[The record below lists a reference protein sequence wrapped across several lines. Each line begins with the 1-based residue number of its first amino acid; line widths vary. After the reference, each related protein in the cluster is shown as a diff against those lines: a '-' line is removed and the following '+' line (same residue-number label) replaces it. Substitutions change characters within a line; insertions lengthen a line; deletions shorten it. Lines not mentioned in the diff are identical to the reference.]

1 MAKSI
6 NVLLSLKDRFTA
18 PMRQVGNTTKDTER
32 KLTAM
37 RNRLNNFGTGINNKF
52 LGIAGSI
59 GKMGLAMTGLG
70 AFAGVGAIVEYG
82 KKALD
87 VAKAAE
93 LSQTV
98 LRNSIANNNSLYDK
112 SAASIDAAQ
121 KQLNDYAAQWGKVG
135 VISAGTI
142 RAGYTELN
150 KWNVPVD
157 KVNDLSEAL
166 TNLVA
171 GKFGINATAEDAQL
185 ASQAIGRAFNG
196 DVAGLTKMKIPL
208 TEAQK
213 LIIKNGTEAE
223 RLATINE
230 VVNGT
235 FSKQNE
241 ILANTPDGQLKRMKN
256 QQAALMATIGK
267 GLLPMQKAFIDMAS
281 TIMPIIAPVIQ
292 DIFGLFSGAFTWI
305 AEVINENKD
314 SIQEGLSSAMNEVKF
329 VISSLGKVIRWC
341 ADNLGFLVPV
351 LKAVAGGFVA
361 FNGISKIMPLINGIA
376 GGLMSVIKVVRVI
389 VAILAA
395 NPILIA
401 IMAVVAGIY
410 LLVTHWEEIKE
421 VAIEVWTAVSEF
433 ISETWD
439 GIVNAVTGFIDRV
452 SALISDLYENI
463 ITTLRPILN
472 DVTQIFNGIT
482 DFLTG
487 VFTGNWDLAFSG
499 LVQIFTGYFDII
511 RNVAEGVLNWVQ
523 DKLQWA
529 ADAIQGIR
537 DTGSAIIN
545 GTAGKLVGD
554 GNATG
559 TEYWQGGLTY
569 VNENQRGEIINL
581 PNGSQVIPHDES
593 LKQLASSNGGVTV
606 NMTIQGNVIGNEA
619 FMNECGKHITEK
631 IMLAMN
637 NM

>member
-361 FNGISKIMPLINGIA
+361 FNGISKLMPIIKGIV

-389 VAILAA
+389 VAVMAA

-439 GIVNAVTGFIDRV
+439 GIVSTVTGFIDKV
-452 SALISDLYENI
+452 SALISDLYESI
-463 ITTLRPILN
+463 ITTLSPILD

-499 LVQIFTGYFDII
+499 LVRIFTGYFDII

-545 GTAGKLVGD
+545 GTVGKLVGD

-593 LKQLASSNGGVTV
+593 LKQLANSNCNVTV

-619 FMNECGKHITEK
+619 FKNECGKYIAEK

>member
-37 RNRLNNFGTGINNKF
+37 RNRLNNFGNGINNKF

-341 ADNLGFLVPV
+341 VDNLGSLVPV

-361 FNGISKIMPLINGIA
+361 FNGISKLMPLIKGIV

-389 VAILAA
+389 VAVMAA

-439 GIVNAVTGFIDRV
+439 GIVSTVTGFIDRV
-452 SALISDLYENI
+452 SALISDLYESI
-463 ITTLRPILN
+463 ITTLSPILD

-499 LVQIFTGYFDII
+499 LVRIFTGYFDII

-545 GTAGKLVGD
+545 GTVGKLVGD

-593 LKQLASSNGGVTV
+593 LKQLANSNGGVTV

>member
-361 FNGISKIMPLINGIA
+361 FNGISKIMPLIKGIV

-389 VAILAA
+389 VAVLSA

-439 GIVNAVTGFIDRV
+439 GIVSTVTGFIDRV

-463 ITTLRPILN
+463 ITTLSPILD

-511 RNVAEGVLNWVQ
+511 RNIAEGVLNWVQ

-545 GTAGKLVGD
+545 GTVGKLVGD

-593 LKQLASSNGGVTV
+593 LKQLANGNGGVTV

>member
-314 SIQEGLSSAMNEVKF
+314 SIQDGLSSAMNEVKF

-361 FNGISKIMPLINGIA
+361 FNGISKIMPLIKGIT
-376 GGLMSVIKVVRVI
+376 GGLISVIKAVRVI
-389 VAILAA
+389 VAVLAA

-439 GIVNAVTGFIDRV
+439 GIVSAVTGFIERV
-452 SALISDLYENI
+452 SALISDLYESI
-463 ITTLRPILN
+463 ITTLRPILD

-545 GTAGKLVGD
+545 GTVGKLVGN

-593 LKQLASSNGGVTV
+593 MKQLANSTGGVTV
-606 NMTIQGNVIGNEA
+606 NMTIQGNVIGNET

>member
-18 PMRQVGNTTKDTER
+18 PMRKVGNTTKDTER

-37 RNRLNNFGTGINNKF
+37 RNRLNNFGSGINNKF

-361 FNGISKIMPLINGIA
+361 FNGISKIMPLIKGIT
-376 GGLMSVIKVVRVI
+376 GGLISVIKAVRVI
-389 VAILAA
+389 VAVLAA

-439 GIVNAVTGFIDRV
+439 GIVSAVTGFIDRV
-452 SALISDLYENI
+452 SALVSDLYESI
-463 ITTLRPILN
+463 ITTLRPILD

-545 GTAGKLVGD
+545 GTVGKLVGD

-593 LKQLASSNGGVTV
+593 LKQLANGNGGVTV

-631 IMLAMN
+631 IMLAMD

>member
-18 PMRQVGNTTKDTER
+18 PMRKVGNTTKDTER

-37 RNRLNNFGTGINNKF
+37 RNRLNNFGNGINNKF

-361 FNGISKIMPLINGIA
+361 FNGISKLMPIIKGIV

-389 VAILAA
+389 VAVLSA

-439 GIVNAVTGFIDRV
+439 GIVSTVTGFIDRV
-452 SALISDLYENI
+452 SALISELYESI
-463 ITTLRPILN
+463 ITTLSPILD

-545 GTAGKLVGD
+545 GTVGKLVGD

-593 LKQLASSNGGVTV
+593 MKQLANINGGVTV

>member
-37 RNRLNNFGTGINNKF
+37 RNRLNNFGNGINNKF

-361 FNGISKIMPLINGIA
+361 FNGISKIMPLIKGIA

-389 VAILAA
+389 VAVMAA

-439 GIVNAVTGFIDRV
+439 GIVSAVTGFIDRV
-452 SALISDLYENI
+452 SALISDLYEST
-463 ITTLRPILN
+463 ITTLSPILD

-545 GTAGKLVGD
+545 GTVGKLVGD

-593 LKQLASSNGGVTV
+593 LKQLANNNGGVTV

>member
-37 RNRLNNFGTGINNKF
+37 RNRLNNFGNGINNKF

-93 LSQTV
+93 LPQTV

-150 KWNVPVD
+150 RWNVPVD

-361 FNGISKIMPLINGIA
+361 FNGISKIMPLIKGIV

-389 VAILAA
+389 VAVLSA

-439 GIVNAVTGFIDRV
+439 GIVSTVTGFIDRV

-463 ITTLRPILN
+463 ITTLSPILN
-472 DVTQIFNGIT
+472 DVMQIFNGIT

-545 GTAGKLVGD
+545 GTVGKLVGD

-593 LKQLASSNGGVTV
+593 LKQLANAGGGVTV

>member
-361 FNGISKIMPLINGIA
+361 FNGISKIMPLIKGIA

-389 VAILAA
+389 VAVMAA

-452 SALISDLYENI
+452 SALISDLYESI
-463 ITTLRPILN
+463 ITTLSPILD

-499 LVQIFTGYFDII
+499 LVQVFTGYFDII

-545 GTAGKLVGD
+545 GTVGKLVGN

-593 LKQLASSNGGVTV
+593 LKQLANSGGGVTV

>member
-37 RNRLNNFGTGINNKF
+37 RNRLNNFGNGINNKF

-361 FNGISKIMPLINGIA
+361 FNGISKLMPIIKGIV

-389 VAILAA
+389 VAVMAA

-452 SALISDLYENI
+452 SALISELYENI
-463 ITTLRPILN
+463 ITTLSPILD
-472 DVTQIFNGIT
+472 DVKQIFNGIT

-537 DTGSAIIN
+537 DTGSAIVN
-545 GTAGKLVGD
+545 GTVGKLVGD

-581 PNGSQVIPHDES
+581 PNGSQIIPHDES
-593 LKQLASSNGGVTV
+593 LKQLANSNVSVTV

-619 FMNECGKHITEK
+619 FMNECGKHIVGK

>member
-361 FNGISKIMPLINGIA
+361 FNGISKIMPLIKGIA

-389 VAILAA
+389 VAVMAA

-439 GIVNAVTGFIDRV
+439 GIVSTVTGFIDRI
-452 SALISDLYENI
+452 SALISDLYESI
-463 ITTLRPILN
+463 ITTLRPILD

-545 GTAGKLVGD
+545 GTVGKLVGD

-593 LKQLASSNGGVTV
+593 MKQLANINGGVTV

>member
-361 FNGISKIMPLINGIA
+361 FNGISKIMPLIKGIA

-389 VAILAA
+389 VAVLSA

-410 LLVTHWEEIKE
+410 LLVTHWDEIKE

-452 SALISDLYENI
+452 SALISELYESI
-463 ITTLRPILN
+463 ITTLRPILD

-545 GTAGKLVGD
+545 GTVGKLVGD

-593 LKQLASSNGGVTV
+593 LKQLANGNGGVTV

>member
-361 FNGISKIMPLINGIA
+361 FNGISKIMPLIKGIT
-376 GGLMSVIKVVRVI
+376 GGLISVMKAIRVI
-389 VAILAA
+389 VAVLAA

-410 LLVTHWEEIKE
+410 LLVTHWDEIKE

-452 SALISDLYENI
+452 SALISDLYESI
-463 ITTLRPILN
+463 ITTLRPILD

-537 DTGSAIIN
+537 DTGSAIID
-545 GTAGKLVGD
+545 GTVGKLVGN

-593 LKQLASSNGGVTV
+593 MKQLANSGGGVTV

>member
-361 FNGISKIMPLINGIA
+361 FNGISKIMPLIKGIV

-389 VAILAA
+389 VAVLSA

-410 LLVTHWEEIKE
+410 LLVTHWDEIKE

-439 GIVNAVTGFIDRV
+439 GIVSTVTGFIDRV
-452 SALISDLYENI
+452 SALISDLYESI
-463 ITTLRPILN
+463 ITTLRPILD

-545 GTAGKLVGD
+545 GTVGKLVGD

-593 LKQLASSNGGVTV
+593 MKQLANSGGGVTV

>member
-18 PMRQVGNTTKDTER
+18 PMRKVGNTTKDTER

-37 RNRLNNFGTGINNKF
+37 RNRLNNFGNGINNKF

-361 FNGISKIMPLINGIA
+361 FNGISKLMPLIKGIV

-389 VAILAA
+389 VAVMAA

-410 LLVTHWEEIKE
+410 LLVTHWDEIKE

-439 GIVNAVTGFIDRV
+439 GIVSTVTGFIDRV
-452 SALISDLYENI
+452 SALISDLYESI
-463 ITTLRPILN
+463 ITTLRPILD

-545 GTAGKLVGD
+545 GTVGKLVGD

>member
-361 FNGISKIMPLINGIA
+361 FNGISKIMPLIKGIT
-376 GGLMSVIKVVRVI
+376 GGLISVIKTVRVI
-389 VAILAA
+389 VAVLAA

-410 LLVTHWEEIKE
+410 LLVTHWDEIKE

-439 GIVNAVTGFIDRV
+439 GIVSTVTGFIDRV
-452 SALISDLYENI
+452 SALISDLYESI
-463 ITTLRPILN
+463 ITTLRPILD

-545 GTAGKLVGD
+545 GTVGKLVGD

-593 LKQLASSNGGVTV
+593 MKQLANSGGGVTV
-606 NMTIQGNVIGNEA
+606 NMTIQGNVIGNET

>member
-361 FNGISKIMPLINGIA
+361 FNGISKIMPLIKGIA

-389 VAILAA
+389 VAVMAA

-439 GIVNAVTGFIDRV
+439 GIVSTVTGFVDRV
-452 SALISDLYENI
+452 SALISDLYESI
-463 ITTLRPILN
+463 ITTLRPILD

-545 GTAGKLVGD
+545 GTVGKLVGD

-593 LKQLASSNGGVTV
+593 MKQLANSGGGVTV

>member
-361 FNGISKIMPLINGIA
+361 FNGISKIMPIIKGIA

-389 VAILAA
+389 VAVMAA

-463 ITTLRPILN
+463 ITTLRPILD

-537 DTGSAIIN
+537 DTGSAIID
-545 GTAGKLVGD
+545 GTVGKLVGN

-593 LKQLASSNGGVTV
+593 LKQLANGNGGVTV

>member
-37 RNRLNNFGTGINNKF
+37 RNRLNNFGNGINNKF

-329 VISSLGKVIRWC
+329 IISSLGKVIRWC

-361 FNGISKIMPLINGIA
+361 FNGISKLMPLIKGIT
-376 GGLMSVIKVVRVI
+376 GGLISVIKVVRVI
-389 VAILAA
+389 VAVLSA

-410 LLVTHWEEIKE
+410 LLVTHWDEIKE

-439 GIVNAVTGFIDRV
+439 GIVSTVTGFIDRV
-452 SALISDLYENI
+452 SALISDLYESI
-463 ITTLRPILN
+463 ITTLRPILD

-545 GTAGKLVGD
+545 GTVGKLVGN

-593 LKQLASSNGGVTV
+593 MKQLANSGGGVTV

>member
-18 PMRQVGNTTKDTER
+18 PMRKVGNTTKDTER

-37 RNRLNNFGTGINNKF
+37 RNRLNNFGNGINNKF

-361 FNGISKIMPLINGIA
+361 FNGISKIMPLIKGIV

-389 VAILAA
+389 VAVLSA

-410 LLVTHWEEIKE
+410 LLVTHWDEIKE

-439 GIVNAVTGFIDRV
+439 GIVSTVTGFIDRV
-452 SALISDLYENI
+452 SALISDLYESI
-463 ITTLRPILN
+463 ITTLRPILD

-545 GTAGKLVGD
+545 GTVGKLVGD

-593 LKQLASSNGGVTV
+593 MKQLANSGGGVTV

>member
-37 RNRLNNFGTGINNKF
+37 RNRLNNFGNGINNKF

-361 FNGISKIMPLINGIA
+361 FNGISKLMPIIKGIV

-389 VAILAA
+389 VAVMAA

-439 GIVNAVTGFIDRV
+439 GIVSTVTGFIDRV
-452 SALISDLYENI
+452 SALISDLYESI
-463 ITTLRPILN
+463 ITTLSPILD

-499 LVQIFTGYFDII
+499 LVRIFTGYFDII

-545 GTAGKLVGD
+545 GTVGKLVGD

-593 LKQLASSNGGVTV
+593 MKQLANRNVDVTV

-619 FMNECGKHITEK
+619 FMNECGKHITGK
-631 IMLAMN
+631 IMLALN

>member
-361 FNGISKIMPLINGIA
+361 FNGISKIMPLIKGIV

-389 VAILAA
+389 VAVLSA

-439 GIVNAVTGFIDRV
+439 GIVSTVTGFIDRV

-463 ITTLRPILN
+463 ITTLSPILN
-472 DVTQIFNGIT
+472 DVMQIFNGIT

-537 DTGSAIIN
+537 DTGSAIID
-545 GTAGKLVGD
+545 GTVGKLVGD

-593 LKQLASSNGGVTV
+593 LKQLANAGGGVTV

>member
-37 RNRLNNFGTGINNKF
+37 RNRLNNFGNGINNKF

-292 DIFGLFSGAFTWI
+292 DIFGLFSGAFAWI

-341 ADNLGFLVPV
+341 VDNLGFLVPV

-361 FNGISKIMPLINGIA
+361 FNGISKIMPLIKGIA

-389 VAILAA
+389 VAVMAA

-410 LLVTHWEEIKE
+410 LLVTHWDEIKE

-439 GIVNAVTGFIDRV
+439 GIVSTVTGFIDRV
-452 SALISDLYENI
+452 SALISDLYESI
-463 ITTLRPILN
+463 ITTLRPILD

-545 GTAGKLVGD
+545 GTVGKLVGD

-593 LKQLASSNGGVTV
+593 LKQLANSNGGVTV

>member
-361 FNGISKIMPLINGIA
+361 FNGISKIMPLIKGIA

-389 VAILAA
+389 VAVMAA

-439 GIVNAVTGFIDRV
+439 GIVSTVTGFIDRV
-452 SALISDLYENI
+452 SALISDLYESI
-463 ITTLRPILN
+463 ITTLRPILD

-545 GTAGKLVGD
+545 GTVGKLVGD

-581 PNGSQVIPHDES
+581 PNGSQIIPHDES
-593 LKQLASSNGGVTV
+593 LKQLANNNGGVTV

>member
-150 KWNVPVD
+150 RWNVPVD

-361 FNGISKIMPLINGIA
+361 FNGISKIMPLIKGIT
-376 GGLMSVIKVVRVI
+376 GGLISVIKAVRVI
-389 VAILAA
+389 VAVLSA

-410 LLVTHWEEIKE
+410 LLVTHWDEIKE

-439 GIVNAVTGFIDRV
+439 GIVSAVTGFIDRV
-452 SALISDLYENI
+452 SALISDLYESI
-463 ITTLRPILN
+463 ITTLSPILD

-545 GTAGKLVGD
+545 GTVGKLVGN

-593 LKQLASSNGGVTV
+593 LKQLANGNGGVTV

>member
-37 RNRLNNFGTGINNKF
+37 RNRLNNFGNGINNKF

-150 KWNVPVD
+150 RWNVPVD

-361 FNGISKIMPLINGIA
+361 FNGISKIMPLIKGIV

-389 VAILAA
+389 VAVLSA

-439 GIVNAVTGFIDRV
+439 GIVSTVTGFIDRV

-463 ITTLRPILN
+463 ITTLSPILN
-472 DVTQIFNGIT
+472 DVMQIFNGIT

-545 GTAGKLVGD
+545 GTVGKLVGD

-581 PNGSQVIPHDES
+581 PNGSQIIPHDES
-593 LKQLASSNGGVTV
+593 LKQLANSGGGVTV

>member
-341 ADNLGFLVPV
+341 VDNLGFLVPV

-361 FNGISKIMPLINGIA
+361 FNGISKIMPLIKGIV

-389 VAILAA
+389 VAVLSA

-410 LLVTHWEEIKE
+410 LLVTHWDEIKE

-439 GIVNAVTGFIDRV
+439 GIVSAVTGFIDRV

-463 ITTLRPILN
+463 ITTLSPILN
-472 DVTQIFNGIT
+472 DVMQIFNGIT

-545 GTAGKLVGD
+545 GTVGKLVGD

-593 LKQLASSNGGVTV
+593 LKQLANGNGGVTV

>member
-18 PMRQVGNTTKDTER
+18 PMRKLGNTTKDTER
-32 KLTAM
+32 KFTAM
-37 RNRLNNFGTGINNKF
+37 RNRLNNFGNGINNKF

-121 KQLNDYAAQWGKVG
+121 KQWNDYAAQWGKVG

-196 DVAGLTKMKIPL
+196 DVGLTKMKIPL

-235 FSKQNE
+235 FNKQNE

-361 FNGISKIMPLINGIA
+361 FNGISKIMPLIKGIT
-376 GGLMSVIKVVRVI
+376 GGLISVLKAVRVI
-389 VAILAA
+389 VAVMAA

-410 LLVTHWEEIKE
+410 LLVTHWDEIKE
-421 VAIEVWTAVSEF
+421 VAIEVWTAISEF

-439 GIVNAVTGFIDRV
+439 GIVSTVTGFIDRV
-452 SALISDLYENI
+452 SALISDLYESI
-463 ITTLRPILN
+463 ITTLRPILD

-545 GTAGKLVGD
+545 GTVGKLVGD

-593 LKQLASSNGGVTV
+593 LKQLANSNGGVTV

>member
-361 FNGISKIMPLINGIA
+361 FNGISKIMPIIKGIA

-389 VAILAA
+389 VAVMAA

-463 ITTLRPILN
+463 ITTLRPILD

-537 DTGSAIIN
+537 DTGSAIID
-545 GTAGKLVGD
+545 GTVGKLVGN

-593 LKQLASSNGGVTV
+593 LKQLANSNGGVTV

>member
-37 RNRLNNFGTGINNKF
+37 RNRLNNFGNGINNKF

-112 SAASIDAAQ
+112 SAASVDAAQ

-361 FNGISKIMPLINGIA
+361 FNGISKLMPIIKGIV

-389 VAILAA
+389 VAVMAA

-439 GIVNAVTGFIDRV
+439 GIVSTVTGFIDRV

-463 ITTLRPILN
+463 ITTLSPILD
-472 DVTQIFNGIT
+472 DVKQIFNGIT

-545 GTAGKLVGD
+545 GTVGKLVGD

-593 LKQLASSNGGVTV
+593 MKQLANSGGGVTV

>member
-18 PMRQVGNTTKDTER
+18 PMRKVGNTTKDTER

-37 RNRLNNFGTGINNKF
+37 RNRLNNFGNGINNKF

-150 KWNVPVD
+150 KWNVPID

-361 FNGISKIMPLINGIA
+361 FNGISKIVPLIKGIV

-389 VAILAA
+389 VAVLSA

-410 LLVTHWEEIKE
+410 LLVTHWDEIKE

-439 GIVNAVTGFIDRV
+439 GIVSTVTGFIDRV
-452 SALISDLYENI
+452 SALISDLYESI
-463 ITTLRPILN
+463 ITTLRPILD

-545 GTAGKLVGD
+545 GTVGKLVGD

-593 LKQLASSNGGVTV
+593 LKQLANSNGNVTV

>member
-361 FNGISKIMPLINGIA
+361 FNGISKIMPLIKGIT
-376 GGLMSVIKVVRVI
+376 GGLISVIKAVRVI
-389 VAILAA
+389 VAVLAA

-421 VAIEVWTAVSEF
+421 VATEVWTAVSEF

-439 GIVNAVTGFIDRV
+439 GIVSTVTGFIDRV
-452 SALISDLYENI
+452 SALISELYESI
-463 ITTLRPILN
+463 ITTLSPILD

-499 LVQIFTGYFDII
+499 LVQIFAGYFDII

-545 GTAGKLVGD
+545 GTVGKLVGD

-593 LKQLASSNGGVTV
+593 LKQLANSGGGVTV

>member
-37 RNRLNNFGTGINNKF
+37 RNRLNNFGNGINNKF

-361 FNGISKIMPLINGIA
+361 FNGISKIMPLIKMIT
-376 GGLMSVIKVVRVI
+376 GGFIGVLKAIRVI
-389 VAILAA
+389 VAVLSA

-433 ISETWD
+433 ISDTWD
-439 GIVNAVTGFIDRV
+439 GIVSTVTGFIDRV
-452 SALISDLYENI
+452 SALISDLYESI
-463 ITTLRPILN
+463 ITTLRPILD

-545 GTAGKLVGD
+545 GTVGKLVGD

-593 LKQLASSNGGVTV
+593 MKQLANSGGGVIV

>member
-361 FNGISKIMPLINGIA
+361 FNGISKIMPLINGIV

-389 VAILAA
+389 VAVLSA

-439 GIVNAVTGFIDRV
+439 AIVSAVTGFIDRV
-452 SALISDLYENI
+452 SALISELYENI
-463 ITTLRPILN
+463 ITTLRPILD

-545 GTAGKLVGD
+545 GTVGKLVGD

-559 TEYWQGGLTY
+559 TEYWQGGVTY

-593 LKQLASSNGGVTV
+593 LKQLANSGGGVTV

>member
-18 PMRQVGNTTKDTER
+18 PMRKVGNTTKDTER

-37 RNRLNNFGTGINNKF
+37 RNRLNNFGNGINNKF

-361 FNGISKIMPLINGIA
+361 FNGISKVMPLIKGIV
-376 GGLMSVIKVVRVI
+376 GGLVSVIKVVRVI
-389 VAILAA
+389 VAVLSA

-410 LLVTHWEEIKE
+410 LLVTHWDEIKE

-439 GIVNAVTGFIDRV
+439 GIVSTVTGFIDRV
-452 SALISDLYENI
+452 SALISDLYESI
-463 ITTLRPILN
+463 ITTLRPILD

-545 GTAGKLVGD
+545 GTVGKLVGD

-593 LKQLASSNGGVTV
+593 MKQLANSGGGVTV

>member
-157 KVNDLSEAL
+157 KINDLSEAL

-361 FNGISKIMPLINGIA
+361 FNGISKLMPIIKGIT
-376 GGLMSVIKVVRVI
+376 GGLISVIKAVRVI
-389 VAILAA
+389 VAVLAA

-439 GIVNAVTGFIDRV
+439 GIVSTVTGFIDRV
-452 SALISDLYENI
+452 SALISDLYESI
-463 ITTLRPILN
+463 ITTLRPILD

-545 GTAGKLVGD
+545 GTVGKLVGN

-593 LKQLASSNGGVTV
+593 LKQLANNNGGVTV
-606 NMTIQGNVIGNEA
+606 NMTIQGNVIGNES

>member
-341 ADNLGFLVPV
+341 VDNLGFLVPV

-361 FNGISKIMPLINGIA
+361 FNGISKLMPLIKGIV

-389 VAILAA
+389 VAVLAA

-410 LLVTHWEEIKE
+410 LLVTHWDEIKE

-439 GIVNAVTGFIDRV
+439 GIVSTVTGFIDRV

-463 ITTLRPILN
+463 ITTLSPILN
-472 DVTQIFNGIT
+472 DVMQIFNGIT

-545 GTAGKLVGD
+545 GTVGKLVGD

-593 LKQLASSNGGVTV
+593 LKQLANAGGGVTV

>member
-37 RNRLNNFGTGINNKF
+37 RNRLNNFGNGINNKF

-361 FNGISKIMPLINGIA
+361 FNGISKIMPLIKGIV

-389 VAILAA
+389 VAVLSA

-439 GIVNAVTGFIDRV
+439 GIVSTVTGFIDRV

-463 ITTLRPILN
+463 ITTLSPILN
-472 DVTQIFNGIT
+472 DVMQIFNGIT

-545 GTAGKLVGD
+545 GTVGKLVGD

-593 LKQLASSNGGVTV
+593 LKQLANAGGGVTV

>member
-37 RNRLNNFGTGINNKF
+37 RNRLNNFGNGINNKF

-361 FNGISKIMPLINGIA
+361 FNGISKIMPLIKGIV

-389 VAILAA
+389 VAVLSA

-410 LLVTHWEEIKE
+410 LLVTHWDEIKE

-439 GIVNAVTGFIDRV
+439 GIVSTVTGFIDRV

-463 ITTLRPILN
+463 ITTLSPILN
-472 DVTQIFNGIT
+472 DVMQIFNGIT

-545 GTAGKLVGD
+545 GTVGKLVGD

-593 LKQLASSNGGVTV
+593 LKQLANGNGGVTV